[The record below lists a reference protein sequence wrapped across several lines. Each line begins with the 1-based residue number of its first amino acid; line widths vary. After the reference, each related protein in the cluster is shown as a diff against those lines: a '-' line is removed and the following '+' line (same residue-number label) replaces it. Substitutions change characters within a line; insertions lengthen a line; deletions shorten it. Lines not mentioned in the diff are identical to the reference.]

1 MKSLPLALLSLIP
14 FAASASLFTFSDT
27 EFSDF
32 DWSANVLPSGTGVT
46 PSQAPTGGNPG
57 AYRQL
62 IENAGGLFT
71 VGDVGKNFVYVPSID
86 GPVSSISFSFDYF
99 NINAASGV
107 AIEHGLLITQLDH
120 YYLADVVSH
129 LGGGGWITDSGSGLT
144 ASDFTEVG
152 GAAHPDLSL
161 PFTFGYSATTV
172 AGGPT
177 VTVSGVDN
185 YLVTVSTTSVPEP
198 SMLAWAA
205 VTATGLLGWAG
216 LRRRH

>member
-1 MKSLPLALLSLIP
+1 MKPLLLALPILLP

-32 DWSANVLPSGTGVT
+32 DWSANVLPSGSGVS

-71 VGDVGKNFVYVPSID
+71 VGDVGKNFVYVPSIY
-86 GPVSSISFSFDYF
+86 GPVASISFSFDY
-99 NINAASGV
+99 NIINAAGGV
-107 AIEHGLLITQLDH
+107 AVEHGLLITQLDH

-129 LGGGGWITDSGSGLT
+129 GGGGGWITDSGSGLT

-152 GAAHPDLSL
+152 GLAHPDLSR
-161 PFTFGYSATTV
+161 PFAFGYSATTV

-185 YLVTVSTTSVPEP
+185 YLVTVTTTSVPEP
-198 SMLAWAA
+198 SMLAWSA
-205 VTATGLLGWAG
+205 VTAAGLLGWAG
-216 LRRRH
+216 VRRR